1 MCACVYLCLYVSM
14 CVLACV
20 LSLHACVCVCVLMLT
35 RRMYVWSSK
44 RVGERVWCVHACKY
58 VCMCACV
65 CRAVCVGMG
74 SVLVLICMPYLA
86 ILFSCR
92 SCFLNPSCAYVS
104 RRARKYQKPINS
116 LTYHTALMRPS
127 DGLATAPAPASVCVH
142 KIDGVTYMTGH
153 ISNVSLLGA

>member
-1 MCACVYLCLYVSM
+1 MCACVYLRLYVSM

-74 SVLVLICMPYLA
+74 SVLVLICMPYLV
-86 ILFSCR
+86 ILFLCVGIESILVPLHAVCR
-92 SCFLNPSCAYVS
+92 YPLFL
-104 RRARKYQKPINS
+104 S
-116 LTYHTALMRPS
+116 LLLPES
-127 DGLATAPAPASVCVH
+127 FLCVCV
-142 KIDGVTYMTGH
+142 KARAQIPETNKLTH
-153 ISNVSLLGA
+153 IPHGLDAS